1 MGEVRVKF
9 RVYSGGRF
17 TDIEGLVDT
26 GATFTKIPRSA
37 ASEIGLQAKYEAEVV
52 LGDGRTVTRGLAL
65 GEVEIEGVR
74 RPVLVAIGGD
84 EEAPIIGYTT
94 LETLGFKVNPITRRL
109 ERAPAIEL

>member
-1 MGEVRVKF
+1 
-9 RVYSGGRF
+9 
-17 TDIEGLVDT
+17 
-26 GATFTKIPRSA
+26 
-37 ASEIGLQAKYEAEVV
+37 V

-65 GEVEIEGVR
+65 GEVEIEGVK

-94 LETLGFKVNPITRRL
+94 LENLGFKVNPITRRL